1 MRVFDFDNT
10 IYDGESGMDIFLYFL
25 KRDVKGVVKYAPKFM
40 EGFMKYKRH
49 SITIDDVKAEYGEIL
64 KEYCEKVEDMEGEFV
79 KFWDL
84 NMKNVK
90 PFYYKIQNKD
100 DIVVSACPMCLL
112 KIACDRIGIKNIIA
126 TDLNFKTGEIKEVC
140 YNENKVKMF
149 REAYGDVEIDEFY
162 SDSMSDKPMMDISKN
177 VFLVDGD
184 KLIKI
189 KENGIYLNDKF
200 A

>member
-25 KRDVKGVVKYAPKFM
+25 KRDIKGVAKYAPKFM
-40 EGFMKYKRH
+40 EGFVKYKRNV
-49 SITIDDVKAEYGEIL
+49 INIDEVKAEYGSML
-64 KEYCEKVEDMEGEFV
+64 KEYCEKIENLADEFE

-84 NMKNVK
+84 NEKNVK
-90 PFYYKIQNKD
+90 SFYYKIQNED

-112 KIACDRIGIKNIIA
+112 KIICERIGIKNIIA
-126 TDLNFKTGEIKEVC
+126 SDVDFTTGDINEIC

-149 REAYGDVEIDEFY
+149 KEKYGDATIDEFY

-189 KENGIYLNDKF
+189 KENGIYLNDEF